1 MRRLLLTLLTVLLGA
16 CGGQSNVEPP
26 APLVSFK
33 PSARVKHI
41 WSVDVGKGEKK
52 KFVELAPVM
61 QASTLY
67 AADIGGRVSA
77 IAVDNGRP
85 RWSVELKEPV
95 AAAVGFGEDLVLVGT
110 KNAHVF
116 ALAPANGELRWKGV
130 VSTEILSR
138 PAAQSGVVVVQT
150 IDGKIFGLSVRDGS
164 RLWVQQRTEPSLSL
178 RGTSS
183 PLISEGVV
191 FAGFANGK
199 VIALD
204 LDSGRPLW
212 ERSVGQASGRNEI
225 ERLIDVDA
233 TPLVVGETLFAVSF
247 QGKLVAIDRRAGRE
261 IWSREESSYSGM
273 VADARNVYLTDA
285 QGHVVAFDQRSGSNL
300 WQQDQL
306 RGRVL
311 NQPNLVADYLAVGDF
326 EGYVHWL
333 SLDSGEFVARTRI
346 GSGPIRGPGI
356 ASGNKLFL
364 QDQAGAL
371 AALEIIAESR
381 AR

>member
-1 MRRLLLTLLTVLLGA
+1 MRRLLLLLLTVLLGA
-16 CGGQSNVEPP
+16 CGGESNIEPP

-33 PSARVKHI
+33 PSARVKRI

-52 KFVELAPVM
+52 KFVELAPAM
-61 QASTLY
+61 QEDTLY
-67 AADIGGRVSA
+67 AADVVGRVSA
-77 IAVDNGRP
+77 IAVDTGRQ

-95 AAAVGFGEDLVLVGT
+95 AAAIGFGENLVLVGT

-116 ALAPANGELRWKGV
+116 ALAPANGELRWKGI

-150 IDGKIFGLSVRDGS
+150 IDGKIFGLSVKDGS

-183 PLISEGVV
+183 PSISDGVV

-199 VIALD
+199 IIALD

-212 ERSVGQASGRNEI
+212 ERSVAQPHGRNEI

-233 TPLVVGETLFAVSF
+233 TPLVVGKAVFAVSF
-247 QGKLVAIDRRAGRE
+247 QGKLAAIDRGTGRE
-261 IWSREESSYSGM
+261 VWSREESSYSGM
-273 VADARNVYLTDA
+273 VADARNVYLTDT

-300 WQQDQL
+300 WKQDHL
-306 RGRVL
+306 RGRAL
-311 NQPNLVADYLAVGDF
+311 NPPNLVADYLAVGDF

-346 GSGPIRGPGI
+346 GGGPIRGTGI
-356 ASGNKLFL
+356 ALGNKLFL
-364 QDQAGAL
+364 QDQRGAL
-371 AALEIIAESR
+371 AALEIIAEPA

>member
-1 MRRLLLTLLTVLLGA
+1 VKRLVLVLLTVLLGA
-16 CGGQSNVEPP
+16 CGGESNIEPP

-33 PSARVKHI
+33 PSARVKRI

-61 QASTLY
+61 QANTLY
-67 AADIGGRVSA
+67 AADVAGRVSA
-77 IAVDNGRP
+77 IAVDNGRQ

-110 KNAHVF
+110 KNAHIF
-116 ALAPANGELRWKGV
+116 AMAPANGELRWKGT

-150 IDGKIFGLSVRDGS
+150 IDGKIFGLSVKDGS

-183 PLISEGVV
+183 PLISDGVV

-212 ERSVGQASGRNEI
+212 ERSVAQPHGRNEI

-233 TPLVVGETLFAVSF
+233 TPLVVGQAVFAVSF
-247 QGKLVAIDRRAGRE
+247 QGKLAAIDRRTGRE
-261 IWSREESSYSGM
+261 VWSREESSYSGM
-273 VADARNVYLTDA
+273 VADARNVYLTDS

-300 WQQDQL
+300 WKQDHL
-306 RGRVL
+306 RGREL
-311 NQPNLVADYLAVGDF
+311 NPPNLVADYLAVGDF

-346 GSGPIRGPGI
+346 GGGPIRGTGI
-356 ASGNKLFL
+356 AFGNKLFL
-364 QDQAGAL
+364 QDQRGAL
-371 AALEIIAESR
+371 AALEIIAEPR
-381 AR
+381 QR